1 MSCVPSVQDAADG
14 VSLEADLEA
23 AGKAL
28 DGAELEYSRYGDVLF
43 QVFFAGGRLGTGA
56 QLAAEDKMRLAT
68 NVRAGVAA

>member
-1 MSCVPSVQDAADG
+1 MTLCQDAASDDG
-14 VSLEADLEA
+14 SAGLEADLEA
-23 AGKAL
+23 AAKAL

-68 NVRAGVAA
+68 NVSAFTF